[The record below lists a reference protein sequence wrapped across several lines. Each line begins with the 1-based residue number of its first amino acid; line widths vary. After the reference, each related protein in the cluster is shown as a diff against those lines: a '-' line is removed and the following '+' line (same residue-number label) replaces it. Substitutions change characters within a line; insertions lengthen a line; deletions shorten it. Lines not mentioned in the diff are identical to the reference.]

1 MDFLSKFAN
10 PAYAA
15 PMPTMNISLPE
26 SLRAFVE
33 EQVSQRRYGTTSEY
47 VRDLIRRDHDR
58 QHLRALL
65 LAGATSEPGPVADG
79 RYFDELRDEADLTPG
94 G

>member
-1 MDFLSKFAN
+1 
-10 PAYAA
+10 
-15 PMPTMNISLPE
+15 MPTMNISLPE

-47 VRDLIRRDHDR
+47 VRDLIRRDQDR
-58 QHLRALL
+58 QHLRNLL
-65 LAGATSEPGPVADG
+65 LAGAAAEPGPVVDS
-79 RYFDELRDEADLTPG
+79 RYFDELRGEVDLTSG

>member
-1 MDFLSKFAN
+1 
-10 PAYAA
+10 
-15 PMPTMNISLPE
+15 MPTMNISLPE

-58 QHLRALL
+58 QHLRDLL

-79 RYFDELRDEADLTPG
+79 RYFDELRDDADLTPG